1 MKNKE
6 TPGRI
11 PKAPENARKTPGNGT
26 PTPGPIVGR
35 DCARVNL
42 TQLRLFLYE
51 ADKVTDPETLADL
64 LEALTRQHAGAVNI
78 RVSDG
83 GRIVNS
89 ANPARILEAIRA
101 TLADGTDPANGK
113 RWADRFPG
121 VVSRLN
127 DNTRID
133 GPTIYARV
141 LARFRP
147 VEGQTPAGM
156 ENTSTGTVYALT
168 SNKTPEQL
176 RGIFSA
182 LVGAGYIDG
191 SGPESLPDFLRAFD
205 PGAGKQGRIIWTRRA
220 KSHALNKMALCD
232 FLYLHGVP
240 AERWHEYAAAIFGVE
255 VSKSTISNA
264 ATGSADRGELQTLL
278 DG

>member
-1 MKNKE
+1 MNTQKTRYTVSE
-6 TPGRI
+6 TT
-11 PKAPENARKTPGNGT
+11 ANGT
-26 PTPGPIVGR
+26 PIPGPIIGR
-35 DCARVNL
+35 DCAQVSL
-42 TQLRLFLYE
+42 VQLKLFLYK
-51 ADKVTDPETLADL
+51 ADNVTDPETLADL
-64 LEALTRQHAGAVNI
+64 LEALTRQHIGAENTRI
-78 RVSDG
+78 SDG

-89 ANPARILEAIRA
+89 LDPARILEAIRA

-141 LARFRP
+141 LARFRSS
-147 VEGQTPAGM
+147 EGQTPGGM
-156 ENTSTGTVYALT
+156 ENTSIGTVYALT
-168 SNKTPEQL
+168 TDKTPDQL
-176 RGIFSA
+176 RGIFAA
-182 LVGAGYIDG
+182 LSGAGYIDG
-191 SGPESLPDFLRAFD
+191 SGPESLSDFLRAFD
-205 PGAGKQGRIIWTRRA
+205 PGSGEQGRIIWTRRA

-232 FLYLHGVP
+232 FLYLHGIP
-240 AERWHEYAAAIFGVE
+240 ADCWREYAAAIFGVE

-264 ATGSADRGELQTLL
+264 ATGSADRGKLRTIL